1 LLRGFALFAALYLLV
16 WAAGTFGSLAVLA
29 QAFVRLRRGT
39 PSRRAGGV
47 LLMLVAAALVL
58 SASRVPTMPLPALAG
73 MMAMGIA
80 AVLILRRPSLEPGPQ
95 RVRTE

>member
-1 LLRGFALFAALYLLV
+1 LLSVLYLLV

-29 QAFVRLRRGT
+29 QAFARLRRRT
-39 PSRRAGGV
+39 PSRRPDGV
-47 LLMLVAAALVL
+47 LLVLVAAALVL

-73 MMAMGIA
+73 MMAMGAA
-80 AVLILRRPSLEPGPQ
+80 AVLILRRPPLEPGPQ